1 MHVCTCSPTTS
12 PPPPSSLHP
21 FLPTSHPSLL
31 SLHLH
36 LSLSPFPSR
45 LPPPPHPAG
54 FPQLRV
60 VAVSANKVIGVM
72 GNARGAISTAGFALS
87 RLGAALPARQ
97 AIVLALSQSGQ
108 TFPTLHATRI
118 LAKHCPGRVFVCTGM
133 LDCKMATA
141 VGLSL
146 AAASAAGSDGAW
158 CARVLHTHA
167 GWRSAEPATVSA
179 VACHA
184 TLTELLLHA
193 ARTLRSN
200 ADSAKLATELGAQTA
215 TGVGAGGGAGGTAGG
230 GGGAGGGSDGVAR
243 RWVERPLGLRLS
255 GGDVADLERMRDA
268 VVMKSAPDIVGWTP
282 RGGDG
287 GCRGGWWAQ
296 GGMVGAGGDGGRRGS
311 WRQRH
316 APSSPFTS
324 TPEDAHNLASTSLPR
339 SSLPPS
345 VAPRVVGAA
354 RVGDAHG
361 MGHQLALHQPKHAP
375 NLATTTL
382 SPLPPTPLVL
392 PPQWALHVLETPMAW
407 AISSLYIFI
416 AVVHHSSKRATLHTA
431 RIGRPPLLLLPAP
444 RLSASEL
451 PPFPPISPPSPG
463 TTAADALLYT
473 ARALDALLFCFLPLI
488 IALPLRILTGRD
500 LLARLGKRTVVIA
513 DVPWVHQS
521 LEVYVSKLFALS
533 YWVAGLD
540 VHGASPI
547 DHLVHRFTH
556 RVCRGTLLAFGR
568 PDGRLCSQSR
578 CESWVL
584 MALLQARTIVSL
596 GCGAEVI
603 TVGHNPYHARSLV
616 KRHVVLPSNRPKFLC
631 EKLLGVDDLEPMK
644 RMATREHVVSTTTGK
659 NPFETLDSQ
668 VVGLHLC
675 DEGTVQKA
683 RKLGLSML
691 AHGMRDIS
699 TADAE
704 DPGNREAILSAL
716 GGDVN
721 NLLHSQAPIEDIC
734 ENRFLSLERLIAFH
748 LCCPSPPS
756 VSALFSLVPVTF
768 PAACQLTS
776 QLACILAL
784 SARPFH
790 HLSSLELTVSL
801 PHPSVHVF
809 QRALKPPSFH
819 RMASVVA
826 SLPPLRFNIA
836 QSQSHSHSHPHLMS
850 AALHPASVPHPPLLA
865 PTHTP
870 EPYSHSAANN
880 ANTTPAHTQQ
890 HTPSSAQSSHTEH
903 RVGGSYHGGG
913 GGGGSMRGGSHHG
926 SSHHG
931 GFFRSILPLRSPSA
945 ASASGGFGRSG
956 SGGGGGGGGGKLVTQ
971 SSGTGGAAA
980 ESPRQ
985 PIVEGSGAGAGG
997 VEGSHGSA
1005 SGRGGRVSFDV
1016 GSEQSA
1022 DARMRRLSV
1031 DVTPGS
1037 SLRGGMAGGVTFGP
1051 WPAGMGSSASTA
1063 MPPSGSVGSVARSRA
1078 VIGVDVF
1085 DSGAEGGAA
1094 RLGVSP
1100 GALPKVEEA
1109 GGLSLREEKEGE
1121 GSGNSQAGEGEEGD
1135 GVLTEA
1141 VRGGERKVKG
1151 GGEILRLLKETD
1163 GGEDVGLVANQLDY

>member
-1 MHVCTCSPTTS
+1 MTHNHQVRCMYVPAVPQPHHH
-12 PPPPSSLHP
+12 PPPPFIPSSL
-21 FLPTSHPSLL
+21 LPI
-31 SLHLH
+31 
-36 LSLSPFPSR
+36 R
-45 LPPPPHPAG
+45 

-215 TGVGAGGGAGGTAGG
+215 TGVGAGKGAGGTTGG
-230 GGGAGGGSDGVAR
+230 EGGAGGGSDGVAR

-282 RGGDG
+282 RGHRVHSPVNSALRTQGLLVGAGGDGGCRGGWWVQGGMVGAGGDG

-296 GGMVGAGGDGGRRGS
+296 GGMVGAGGDGGRRGG
-311 WRQRH
+311 WWVQGGMVGAGGDGGCRGRQRH

-361 MGHQLALHQPKHAP
+361 MGHQLALRQPKHAP

-416 AVVHHSSKRATLHTA
+416 AVVHHSSRRATLHTA

-659 NPFETLDSQ
+659 NLFETLDSQ
-668 VVGLHLC
+668 
-675 DEGTVQKA
+675 
-683 RKLGLSML
+683 
-691 AHGMRDIS
+691 
-699 TADAE
+699 
-704 DPGNREAILSAL
+704 
-716 GGDVN
+716 
-721 NLLHSQAPIEDIC
+721 
-734 ENRFLSLERLIAFH
+734 
-748 LCCPSPPS
+748 
-756 VSALFSLVPVTF
+756 
-768 PAACQLTS
+768 
-776 QLACILAL
+776 
-784 SARPFH
+784 
-790 HLSSLELTVSL
+790 
-801 PHPSVHVF
+801 
-809 QRALKPPSFH
+809 
-819 RMASVVA
+819 
-826 SLPPLRFNIA
+826 
-836 QSQSHSHSHPHLMS
+836 
-850 AALHPASVPHPPLLA
+850 
-865 PTHTP
+865 
-870 EPYSHSAANN
+870 
-880 ANTTPAHTQQ
+880 
-890 HTPSSAQSSHTEH
+890 
-903 RVGGSYHGGG
+903 
-913 GGGGSMRGGSHHG
+913 
-926 SSHHG
+926 
-931 GFFRSILPLRSPSA
+931 
-945 ASASGGFGRSG
+945 
-956 SGGGGGGGGGKLVTQ
+956 
-971 SSGTGGAAA
+971 
-980 ESPRQ
+980 
-985 PIVEGSGAGAGG
+985 
-997 VEGSHGSA
+997 
-1005 SGRGGRVSFDV
+1005 
-1016 GSEQSA
+1016 
-1022 DARMRRLSV
+1022 
-1031 DVTPGS
+1031 
-1037 SLRGGMAGGVTFGP
+1037 
-1051 WPAGMGSSASTA
+1051 
-1063 MPPSGSVGSVARSRA
+1063 
-1078 VIGVDVF
+1078 
-1085 DSGAEGGAA
+1085 
-1094 RLGVSP
+1094 
-1100 GALPKVEEA
+1100 
-1109 GGLSLREEKEGE
+1109 
-1121 GSGNSQAGEGEEGD
+1121 
-1135 GVLTEA
+1135 
-1141 VRGGERKVKG
+1141 
-1151 GGEILRLLKETD
+1151 
-1163 GGEDVGLVANQLDY
+1163 